1 MTKTAFANMASRF
14 RYVLSDPTKDRQ
26 TVLACINE
34 FCIMASQ
41 FNPRFDR
48 AKFELACGI
57 EVTV

>member
-1 MTKTAFANMASRF
+1 MASRF